1 MHNDYSRTW
10 STSAGIPNTSL
21 AWTVSLLGTGMRQG
35 GGSVNM
41 ERKERKKKNKNPEFR
56 RTELSLS
63 HQLSHLSFITILG
76 SITPL

>member
-41 ERKERKKKNKNPEFR
+41 ERKERKKKTKTQNLE
-56 RTELSLS
+56 ELNYHFHISYL
-63 HQLSHLSFITILG
+63 T
-76 SITPL
+76 